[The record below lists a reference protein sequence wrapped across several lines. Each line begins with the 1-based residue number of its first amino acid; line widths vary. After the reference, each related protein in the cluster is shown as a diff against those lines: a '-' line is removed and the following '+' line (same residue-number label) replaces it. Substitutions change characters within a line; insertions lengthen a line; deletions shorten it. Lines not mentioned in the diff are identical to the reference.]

1 MAREVVGFIDDTD
14 TRRDK
19 TQADDGTQHQLKQQV
34 AQGDLIAD
42 RLSSFLITQQDVYCS
57 RNLRNSAFPWYNS
70 SVALGLI
77 VCRDPPTTTS
87 EPWSRGLVSVDTA
100 YASQGG
106 DVFIQTRI
114 ACYIA
119 LGFGNAAMARAKPQI
134 WLHWRCSSWN
144 EAVVVVLIK
153 FPGIIITVI
162 MKTDK
167 ENFPRGRSPTNSP
180 KPWRRWMPQRYQ
192 NMLRPARLDCAT
204 ISLNHYKSKQLRRW
218 FRGPSLV
225 IAMWRKRFP
234 RGGSWSS
241 FWCRWTLS
249 AATSQVRSSPNRAGT
264 MVIGWVGS
272 GKTPT
277 GPKPSPAE
285 SHCCPF
291 DEAVK
296 KLTVEQ
302 GFSAMYAT
310 LATTPATAFYQTY
323 FTFGG
328 NRNDPDA
335 KGIIVDNCNCWI
347 DSVVFDFPILYRI
360 FISDNVFVNHA
371 TL

>member
-1 MAREVVGFIDDTD
+1 
-14 TRRDK
+14 
-19 TQADDGTQHQLKQQV
+19 
-34 AQGDLIAD
+34 
-42 RLSSFLITQQDVYCS
+42 
-57 RNLRNSAFPWYNS
+57 
-70 SVALGLI
+70 
-77 VCRDPPTTTS
+77 
-87 EPWSRGLVSVDTA
+87 
-100 YASQGG
+100 
-106 DVFIQTRI
+106 
-114 ACYIA
+114 
-119 LGFGNAAMARAKPQI
+119 
-134 WLHWRCSSWN
+134 
-144 EAVVVVLIK
+144 
-153 FPGIIITVI
+153 
-162 MKTDK
+162 
-167 ENFPRGRSPTNSP
+167 
-180 KPWRRWMPQRYQ
+180 
-192 NMLRPARLDCAT
+192 
-204 ISLNHYKSKQLRRW
+204 
-218 FRGPSLV
+218 
-225 IAMWRKRFP
+225 
-234 RGGSWSS
+234 
-241 FWCRWTLS
+241 
-249 AATSQVRSSPNRAGT
+249 

-360 FISDNVFVNHA
+360 LYRTMFSSTTRLFSRGGEAEVANYSDMPIYAALADILLKFQ
-371 TL
+371 